1 MLLMKDKNKKDKISL
16 STMVSNVFF
25 VLGFTFREDKTM
37 VLGHIIGM
45 IIQRVTTAVVNV
57 ILVRTI
63 INMLIDK
70 AALSDILSFLLIAA
84 VVHLLAGI
92 AEVWLEYYFL
102 EVRLV
107 KAIGNIQRRF
117 FDKSARIDLICYD
130 DPDYYNDFVIAAQQA
145 DEMMKQAISCVSR
158 ILGEGLAILSV
169 TAIIMTIHPI
179 IAIFPVVGFVIN
191 ILTRFA
197 ITRLEYRF
205 DMEKKRINRKSGYS
219 MRVFYQPEYAKEIK
233 LTDVM
238 EPLKNMFHDAID
250 EEMKIARQF
259 GWKIAVLSLVNW
271 ILAFTTLQYFAVP
284 VYLGFLALVRKAISV
299 GDVVA
304 LKNATDEIQWWLDQ
318 TNYALIDFQKVG
330 QYAEKFRRFIEYK
343 EKIET
348 PVTGYMPGE
357 AGIAAAGSAVEIKN
371 MSFSYKNDENYVL
384 KNINMKINKGEKIAI
399 VGENGAGKTTFVK
412 LLMRLYD
419 VSDGGIFYGDK
430 DIREYNAAD
439 YRNEI
444 GAVFQD
450 YQLYAASLAENVKMD
465 LCDIKQESQNIENAL
480 ILADFENKLGKLD
493 NGLSTELTR
502 EFSDDGTMFSGG
514 ESQKVAIARLFAKSS
529 KLPLAILDEPS
540 SALDPR
546 AEYALNMA
554 MAEKAKD
561 STIIFISH
569 RLSTTRN
576 ADRIYMFENGG
587 IIEQGKH
594 TELMEMKGKY
604 AEMFEKQ
611 SKYYKLNL

>member
-1 MLLMKDKNKKDKISL
+1 MRKKEVKDKLSL
-16 STMVSNVFF
+16 KTMVSNVIF
-25 VLGFTFREDKTM
+25 VLGFTFREDKVM
-37 VLGHIIGM
+37 VLGHIIGI

-57 ILVRTI
+57 ILIRTI
-63 INMLIDK
+63 INMLIDR
-70 AALSDILSFLLIAA
+70 AAFSDILTFLII
-84 VVHLLAGI
+84 AGI
-92 AEVWLEYYFL
+92 INLFAGVAEVYLMHYFL

-117 FDKSARIDLICYD
+117 FDKSARMDLICYD

-145 DEMMKQAISCVSR
+145 DEMMRQAISCVSR

-169 TAIIMTIHPI
+169 TGIIMTINPI
-179 IAIFPVVGFVIN
+179 VAIFPVVGFTIN

-205 DMEKKRINRKSGYS
+205 DMEKKRINRKSGYAQ
-219 MRVFYQPEYAKEIK
+219 RVFYQPEYAKEIK
-233 LTDVM
+233 LSDIDV
-238 EPLKNMFHDAID
+238 PLREMFYDALA
-250 EEMKIARQF
+250 EERKTARSF

-271 ILAFTTLQYFAVP
+271 VLAFTTLQYFAVP
-284 VYLGFLALVRKAISV
+284 VYLGFLALVRKTISI

-330 QYAEKFRRFIEYK
+330 QYAEKFRKFIEY
-343 EKIET
+343 EAKIEALKDDGYR
-348 PVTGYMPGE
+348 PVKE
-357 AGIAAAGSAVEIKN
+357 AGALEIRN
-371 MSFSYKNDENYVL
+371 MSFSYKGDDNYVL
-384 KNINMKINKGEKIAI
+384 RNISMTIKPGEKVAI

-419 VSDGGIFYGDK
+419 VTDGGIYYGGK
-430 DIREYNAAD
+430 DIREYNVSD
-439 YRNEI
+439 YRSEI

-465 LCDIKQESQNIENAL
+465 LCEEDDREAINKAL
-480 ILADFENKLGKLD
+480 LLADFGNKLEKLD
-493 NGLSTELTR
+493 KGLDTELTR
-502 EFSDDGTMFSGG
+502 EFSDEGTMLSGG
-514 ESQKVAIARLFAKSS
+514 ETQKAAIARLFVNSDKSD

-546 AEYALNMA
+546 AEYALNTA
-554 MAEKAKD
+554 MADKAKD
-561 STIIFISH
+561 SAIVFISH
-569 RLSTTRN
+569 RLSTTRS
-576 ADRIYMFENGG
+576 ADRIYMFEQGK
-587 IIEQGKH
+587 ITEQGTH
-594 TELMEMKGKY
+594 AELMEQKGRY

-611 SKYYKLNL
+611 SKYYKLRV